1 MYAEALN
8 RKASPDDATALIYL
22 NKVRQRAFGDNN
34 HNLSSTG
41 TSLRDA
47 IWKERRLELGM
58 EGDRFFDLVR
68 TGQAATKLTG
78 FTVGKNEIF
87 PIPQI
92 EIEVSGLVQN
102 PGY

>member
-34 HNLSSTG
+34 HNLSATG

-58 EGDRFFDLVR
+58 EGDRFFDLSKNRSSSYKVD
-68 TGQAATKLTG
+68 G
-78 FTVGKNEIF
+78 FYG
-87 PIPQI
+87 
-92 EIEVSGLVQN
+92 G
-102 PGY
+102 